1 MAEADYYTTLNVP
14 RGAKD
19 EEIKKAYRRLA
30 MKFHPDRNPED
41 GQAEQRFKEI
51 KEAYEVLSDPE
62 KRAQYDRFGHAGLRT
77 GPGGAGFGAA
87 DFSDIFG
94 DVFSDIFGRGRRG
107 GRGQVFRGADLRYEL
122 DLELE
127 EAVFGDTVTIDVTA
141 PAPCEVCRGSG
152 AAPGSAPETC
162 PTCEGHGQVRMS
174 QGFFS
179 LAQTCPRCRGTGQVI
194 SNPCTRCGG
203 QGRTQRTRTL
213 SVSVPAGVDTGDRIR
228 LSGEGEAGRL
238 GGAPGDL
245 YVEVRV
251 KPHPI
256 FQRDGAD
263 LHCEI
268 PVSFAM
274 AALGGAVDVPT
285 LKGPVTLKV
294 PAASQSGR
302 VFRLRGKGVKPVR
315 AGAVGDLYCRVVV
328 ETPVDLTSD
337 QKELLRK
344 FNESLENG
352 GRHSPRSR
360 SWLDGVK
367 AFFEELRS

>member
-1 MAEADYYTTLNVP
+1 
-14 RGAKD
+14 
-19 EEIKKAYRRLA
+19 
-30 MKFHPDRNPED
+30 
-41 GQAEQRFKEI
+41 
-51 KEAYEVLSDPE
+51 
-62 KRAQYDRFGHAGLRT
+62 
-77 GPGGAGFGAA
+77 
-87 DFSDIFG
+87 
-94 DVFSDIFGRGRRG
+94 
-107 GRGQVFRGADLRYEL
+107 
-122 DLELE
+122 
-127 EAVFGDTVTIDVTA
+127 
-141 PAPCEVCRGSG
+141 
-152 AAPGSAPETC
+152 
-162 PTCEGHGQVRMS
+162 
-174 QGFFS
+174 
-179 LAQTCPRCRGTGQVI
+179 
-194 SNPCTRCGG
+194 
-203 QGRTQRTRTL
+203 
-213 SVSVPAGVDTGDRIR
+213 VPAGVDTGDRIR

-274 AALGGAVDVPT
+274 AALGGAVDAPT

>member
-141 PAPCEVCRGSG
+141 PRAVRGVPRQRSRAGLRARDLSDLRRPRPGAHVSG
-152 AAPGSAPETC
+152 LLLARADLSAVPRHRA
-162 PTCEGHGQVRMS
+162 GDQ
-174 QGFFS
+174 QS
-179 LAQTCPRCRGTGQVI
+179 LHPLWRSGTH
-194 SNPCTRCGG
+194 PADAH
-203 QGRTQRTRTL
+203 TL
-213 SVSVPAGVDTGDRIR
+213 SERACRRRHRG
-228 LSGEGEAGRL
+228 
-238 GGAPGDL
+238 
-245 YVEVRV
+245 
-251 KPHPI
+251 PHP
-256 FQRDGAD
+256 
-263 LHCEI
+263 
-268 PVSFAM
+268 P
-274 AALGGAVDVPT
+274 
-285 LKGPVTLKV
+285 
-294 PAASQSGR
+294 
-302 VFRLRGKGVKPVR
+302 LR
-315 AGAVGDLYCRVVV
+315 
-328 ETPVDLTSD
+328 
-337 QKELLRK
+337 
-344 FNESLENG
+344 
-352 GRHSPRSR
+352 
-360 SWLDGVK
+360 
-367 AFFEELRS
+367 

>member
-1 MAEADYYTTLNVP
+1 MADADYYSTLNVP

-41 GQAEQRFKEI
+41 REAEQRFKEI
-51 KEAYEVLSDPE
+51 KEAYEVLSDPD
-62 KRAQYDRFGHAGLRT
+62 KRAQYDRFGHTGLRT
-77 GPGGAGFGAA
+77 GPGGAGVGGA
-87 DFSDIFG
+87 DFGDIFG

-127 EAVFGDTVTIDVTA
+127 EAVFGDTVTIHVTA
-141 PAPCEVCRGSG
+141 PAPCEVCHGTG
-152 AAPGSAPETC
+152 ASPGSSPETC

-179 LAQTCPRCRGTGQVI
+179 LAQTCPRCRGSGQII
-194 SNPCTRCGG
+194 SNPCSRCGG
-203 QGRTQRTRTL
+203 QGRTQRARTL

-238 GGAPGDL
+238 GGQPGDL

-294 PAASQSGR
+294 PAGSQSGR

-315 AGAVGDLYCRVVV
+315 AGAIGDLYCRVVV
-328 ETPVDLTSD
+328 ETPVELTAE
-337 QKELLRK
+337 QKDLLRQ
-344 FNESLENG
+344 FNDSLENG

-360 SWLDGVK
+360 TWLDGVK